1 MTFQGYTRSGVTDGG
16 KRGESPDPES
26 YMYKPAAP

>member
-16 KRGESPDPES
+16 KMEESLHLAS
-26 YMYKPAAP
+26 YM